1 MTLRRSV
8 VDLINGAI
16 EIFGEGAGMFHGLLP
31 DGKRAGATRANSEQQ
46 GDEPTETDHRQT
58 IFFPGGIA
66 PGCGYSSRLRIHRG
80 ADQMPDSTGAVQPP
94 SSRLLDT

>member
-1 MTLRRSV
+1 MAGMTLRRSV

-46 GDEPTETDHRQT
+46 CDEPTDH
-58 IFFPGGIA
+58 
-66 PGCGYSSRLRIHRG
+66 
-80 ADQMPDSTGAVQPP
+80 
-94 SSRLLDT
+94 